1 MRPRTVTVDGMDLHV
16 RTAGQG
22 PDLLLVHGLG
32 GASTSWQATAE
43 RLADRFRVIAP
54 DLPGFGRSPI
64 PAADYTPGF
73 FVDVLVGLLDRM
85 GVEETHA
92 IGSSMGGQVALELG
106 LGHPERVNRLIAV
119 APAGVPPADF
129 EGTEALAAYREITE
143 AQTVGEVEAVLAAVQ
158 PEELEGPE
166 RGRDPEE
173 ILAYVRREGAGRAF
187 EATLA
192 ASAEARRLGPHL
204 DRLQRPTLIAWGRA
218 DPMIPWQVV
227 RPVLAG
233 ARQPTVA
240 SFADTGH
247 SPHNHRP
254 NAFEGLVRAFVDER
268 LAEADLGPIVDV
280 RNRG

>member
-106 LGHPERVNRLIAV
+106 LDHPERVNRLIAV

-143 AQTVGEVEAVLAAVQ
+143 AQTVGGVEAVLAAVE
-158 PEELEGPE
+158 PAEVVGPE
-166 RGRDPEE
+166 RGRGPGD
-173 ILAYVRREGAGRAF
+173 ILA
-187 EATLA
+187 
-192 ASAEARRLGPHL
+192 
-204 DRLQRPTLIAWGRA
+204 
-218 DPMIPWQVV
+218 
-227 RPVLAG
+227 
-233 ARQPTVA
+233 
-240 SFADTGH
+240 
-247 SPHNHRP
+247 
-254 NAFEGLVRAFVDER
+254 
-268 LAEADLGPIVDV
+268 
-280 RNRG
+280 